1 MRIKSEFVTN
11 SSSCSFVVMGTMIS
25 PEDITDE
32 KWAQCGVSMDKV
44 NDGDNE
50 EFDNAIEEL
59 TKSNDLVYSF
69 GNTDYYDTE
78 DVMVGIYYTDMRDD
92 ETLAEF
98 KARVKQQIKD
108 SFGVEKDPGHIEECW
123 ENR

>member
-1 MRIKSEFVTN
+1 MRMKSEFVTN
-11 SSSCSFVVMGTMIS
+11 SSSCSFVVMGTVIKPDEIS
-25 PEDITDE
+25 DE
-32 KWAQCGVSMDKV
+32 KWAQCGLNMIEV
-44 NDGDNE
+44 DGYSDD
-50 EFDNAIEEL
+50 FDTALDEL
-59 TKSNDLVYSF
+59 TKSNDLEYSF

-108 SFGVEKDPGHIEECW
+108 SFGVENEPGHIEECW

>member
-11 SSSCSFVVMGTMIS
+11 SSSCSFVVMGTTIS
-25 PEDITDE
+25 PDEISDE
-32 KWAQCGVSMDKV
+32 KWAQSGLNMVEV
-44 NDGDNE
+44 DGFSED
-50 EFDNAIEEL
+50 FDTVVTDL
-59 TKSNDLVYSF
+59 TKSNDLTYSF